1 MNNKIKRKKYKKHI
15 MELKFLRSE
24 LSYQEEVLSIA
35 HQEFETWYRQWCEN
49 NDVNLT
55 ELNQKH
61 ESRVSK
67 IISQPIF
74 PDLEFDEA
82 GILVLNK
89 EERSQEKQKFQ
100 KLFKQVAK
108 ATHPDKHQ
116 GTTLDFKAAS
126 AAFDKGDWA
135 MLLQIA
141 EQYQIIPE
149 DLSEVLPIM
158 REEAERLKKTI
169 QHNKETYSWKL
180 NECETEQCKENLVK
194 QFLKQL
200 FNLEL

>member
-1 MNNKIKRKKYKKHI
+1 MNSIKIKRYKKHI

-24 LSYQEEVLSIA
+24 LSYQEEVLNIA
-35 HQEFETWYRQWCEN
+35 HQDFEIWHREWCQK
-49 NDVNLT
+49 NDIDLA

-61 ESRVSK
+61 ENRVSK
-67 IISQPIF
+67 IISQPNF
-74 PDLEFDEA
+74 SDLEFDEA

-89 EERSQEKQKFQ
+89 EDQTQEKQKFQ

-108 ATHPDKHQ
+108 ATHPDKHK
-116 GTTLDFKAAS
+116 GTMLDFKAAS
-126 AAFDKGDWA
+126 AAFENGDWA

-141 EQYQIIPE
+141 EQYGIMPE
-149 DLSEVLPIM
+149 DLAEVLPVM
-158 REEAERLKKTI
+158 KEEAERLKKTI
-169 QHNKETYSWKL
+169 EHNKETYSWRL
-180 NECETEQCKENLVK
+180 YECESEQCKENLVK

>member
-1 MNNKIKRKKYKKHI
+1 

-24 LSYQEEVLSIA
+24 LSYHEEVLSVA
-35 HQEFETWYRQWCEN
+35 HQDFEIWYRQWCQD
-49 NDVNLT
+49 NDVDLT

-61 ESRVSK
+61 QSRVSK
-67 IISQPIF
+67 IISQPNF

-89 EERSQEKQKFQ
+89 EEKNKEKQKFQ

-108 ATHPDKHQ
+108 ATHPDKHE
-116 GTTLDFKAAS
+116 GTMLDFKAAS
-126 AAFDKGDWA
+126 SAFENGDWA

-141 EQYQIIPE
+141 EQYKIIPD
-149 DLSEVLPIM
+149 DLAEVIPIM
-158 REEAERLKKTI
+158 KQEAERLRSTIKSNKTM
-169 QHNKETYSWKL
+169 YSWKFQ
-180 NECETEQCKENLVK
+180 ECETDQCKENLVK

>member
-1 MNNKIKRKKYKKHI
+1 

-35 HQEFETWYRQWCEN
+35 HQDFEIWYRQWCADN
-49 NDVNLT
+49 NVNLA

-74 PDLEFDEA
+74 RDFEFDEA

-89 EERSQEKQKFQ
+89 EEKKEEKQKFQ

-108 ATHPDKHQ
+108 VTHPDKHE
-116 GTTLDFKAAS
+116 GTILDFKAAS
-126 AAFDKGDWA
+126 AAFENGDWA

-149 DLSEVLPIM
+149 DLNEVLPIM
-158 REEAERLKKTI
+158 KEEAERLKKTI

-180 NECETEQCKENLVK
+180 QECETEKCKENLVK

>member
-1 MNNKIKRKKYKKHI
+1 MNSIKTKRYKKHI

-24 LSYQEEVLSIA
+24 LSYHEEVLSVA
-35 HQEFETWYRQWCEN
+35 HQDFEIWYRQWCQD
-49 NDVNLT
+49 NDVDLT

-61 ESRVSK
+61 QSRVSK
-67 IISQPIF
+67 IISQPNF

-89 EERSQEKQKFQ
+89 EEKNKEKQKFQ

-108 ATHPDKHQ
+108 ATHPDKHE
-116 GTTLDFKAAS
+116 GTMLDFKAAS
-126 AAFDKGDWA
+126 SAFENGDWA

-141 EQYQIIPE
+141 EQYKIIPD
-149 DLSEVLPIM
+149 DLAEVIPIM
-158 REEAERLKKTI
+158 KQEAERLRSTIKSNKTM
-169 QHNKETYSWKL
+169 YSWKFQ
-180 NECETEQCKENLVK
+180 ECETDQCKENLVK

>member
-1 MNNKIKRKKYKKHI
+1 MNSIKTKRYKKHI

-24 LSYQEEVLSIA
+24 LSYQEEVLSVA
-35 HQEFETWYRQWCEN
+35 HQDFEIWYRQWCQD
-49 NDVNLT
+49 NDVDLT

-67 IISQPIF
+67 IISQPNF

-89 EERSQEKQKFQ
+89 EEKNKEKQKFQ

-108 ATHPDKHQ
+108 ATHPDKHE
-116 GTTLDFKAAS
+116 GTMLDFKAAS
-126 AAFDKGDWA
+126 SAFENGDWA

-141 EQYQIIPE
+141 EQYKIIPD
-149 DLSEVLPIM
+149 DLAEVIPIM
-158 REEAERLKKTI
+158 KQEAERLRSTIKSNKTM
-169 QHNKETYSWKL
+169 YSWKFQ
-180 NECETEQCKENLVK
+180 ECETDQCKENLVK